1 MPDQEPTPA
10 SHGKA
15 ESTSAA
21 PSIPLGVVT
30 NWAWSFL
37 VAVSGFLIP
46 RLIADYEGREVLGI
60 WDLGWSLLF
69 FVSFLSF
76 GASGAVNR
84 YVSRYRTMEDW
95 QSLNASINCSLLL
108 LCSSA
113 AGTMLIAGGM
123 VAFIPSLFANIDG
136 PSLVTARAVVLILA
150 LAAAS
155 QLPLAVFNSVITG
168 HGRFDL
174 LNLTRGAKD
183 LVVLLAM
190 VAALIMGWGIVALA
204 FVVVAG
210 ELCCGISQWFVAHRL
225 CPQLQIGWRFV
236 SRKMFRKV
244 LSFGG
249 KSMSRGIS
257 RSMLYQVNSILV
269 ATFLG
274 PATLAVYQR
283 QRNLVM
289 QVMKFVK
296 QYAQVYIPA
305 GSILDAKKDI
315 AGLQQLML
323 ESGRWGMLVTAPLMI
338 LLIVLGGPLVEI
350 WMGPGF
356 ASPGVLAVLAAGHLI
371 SVSQLGPQSVLEG
384 MGRHGRPALM
394 ELAAAVVGVALTAV
408 LTGVL
413 GFGTMGAAVSIA
425 LAVGVSTG
433 VVLPIYACRLLDF
446 PVADYARSAMLRP
459 LALQIPFVL
468 WLLLVH
474 TLWSDR
480 GWFAV
485 ILGLGGGFIILSFT
499 YWKLALSANSRSE
512 LIARIRSFLNT
523 RRVIPA
529 VRRRPA

>member
-1 MPDQEPTPA
+1 MPPNEQIPAPGPT
-10 SHGKA
+10 A
-15 ESTSAA
+15 ESLSAA
-21 PSIPLGVVT
+21 RSIPLGVLT

-37 VAVSGFLIP
+37 VALSGFLIP

-76 GASGAVNR
+76 GATGAVNR
-84 YVSRYRTMEDW
+84 YVSRYRTLEDW
-95 QSLNASINCSLLL
+95 HSLNASVNCSLLL
-108 LCSSA
+108 LSLSA
-113 AGTMLIAGGM
+113 AGTMLIAGTM
-123 VAFIPSLFANIDG
+123 VAFIPDLFADFDG
-136 PSLVTARAVVLILA
+136 PSLAAARAVVLLLA

-183 LVVLLAM
+183 FVVLLAM
-190 VAALIMGWGIVALA
+190 VAVIVMGWGIVALA
-204 FVVVAG
+204 AVVVAG
-210 ELCCGISQWFVAHRL
+210 ELCCGISQWIVARRL
-225 CPQLQIGWRFV
+225 CPRLRISLRFV
-236 SRKMFRKV
+236 SRKMLRKV

-257 RSMLYQVNSILV
+257 RAMLYQVNSILV

-296 QYAQVYIPA
+296 QYAQVYIPVS
-305 GSILDAKKDI
+305 GVLDAKKDV

-323 ESGRWGMLVTAPLMI
+323 ESGRWGMLVAAPMMI
-338 LLIVLGGPLVEI
+338 LLILLGGPLVNV

-394 ELAAAVVGVALTAV
+394 ELAAAVVGVTLTAL

-413 GFGTMGAAVSIA
+413 GFGMMGAAVSIA
-425 LAVGVSTG
+425 FAVGISTG
-433 VVLPIYACRLLDF
+433 VVLPVYACRLLEF
-446 PVADYARSAMLRP
+446 PAVEYARSAMLRP
-459 LALQIPFVL
+459 LALQLPFLL
-468 WLLLVH
+468 WLLLVR

-480 GWFAV
+480 TGFA
-485 ILGLGGGFIILSFT
+485 IGMGLGGGVILLGFT
-499 YWKLALSANSRSE
+499 YWKFALSSE
-512 LIARIRSFLNT
+512 CRCSLIARIRSILDA
-523 RRVIPA
+523 RRGTPGF
-529 VRRRPA
+529 RRRTA